1 MTAILREVVKKN
13 EREESKEHMK
23 MLINTFLTHRQ
34 MGQSEAYYKLIPSL
48 KMKYSTVR
56 AVFVPTDKKEL
67 RSKFLMKVDEN
78 EDTHDKFA
86 FNIEGREGLF
96 IEKADLIDKFIR
108 RPGPKNP
115 YMDFEETDADIEDL
129 CLVQFAKMMETST
142 FSFICPPIKQPAK
155 KEIHY

>member
-1 MTAILREVVKKN
+1 
-13 EREESKEHMK
+13 
-23 MLINTFLTHRQ
+23 
-34 MGQSEAYYKLIPSL
+34 
-48 KMKYSTVR
+48 
-56 AVFVPTDKKEL
+56 
-67 RSKFLMKVDEN
+67 MKVDEN

-129 CLVQFAKMMETST
+129 CLVQYAKMMEMTQRLQRDPTVLYSLNRQYL
-142 FSFICPPIKQPAK
+142 SGWI
-155 KEIHY
+155 EV